1 MAGKLRRVWWKPA
14 NREKRIIS
22 LHQQAQIDV
31 TVKMNKVP
39 MTAAG
44 YSTLEDELRHRIRA
58 ERARLI
64 QRIRE
69 AITDDSNLAENSE
82 YQAAKAEQEINEA
95 RIVELQD
102 KLARAEV
109 IDVSKLSGDTVKF
122 GATVTLIDEET
133 GERRILQIV
142 GEPEADAHQ
151 LKICSPF
158 ADRAFV
164 DWATEGRHR

>member
-1 MAGKLRRVWWKPA
+1 
-14 NREKRIIS
+14 
-22 LHQQAQIDV
+22 
-31 TVKMNKVP
+31 

-44 YSTLEDELRHRIRA
+44 YSTLEDELKHLIRA
-58 ERARLI
+58 ERTRLI

-69 AITDDSNLAENSE
+69 TIADDSNLAENSE

-122 GATVTLIDEET
+122 GATVTVIDEDT
-133 GERRILQIV
+133 DKKTVWQIV
-142 GEPEADAHQ
+142 GEPEADAKAG
-151 LKICSPF
+151 KISIASPL
-158 ADRAFV
+158 ARALV
-164 DWATEGRHR
+164 GKKKGANVEVVTPGGAKAYEVVKVEWR